1 MYGSSTKSRHHGSMI
16 VFFRDKDLI
25 FCKQTNK
32 AANAVGIKA
41 FLKDIFHGIG
51 IIFHLQLSCLLI
63 LRKHKL

>member
-32 AANAVGIKA
+32 AANAVGIKSLPKRYFPWNRNNFSFTTVLFA
-41 FLKDIFHGIG
+41 YT
-51 IIFHLQLSCLLI
+51 
-63 LRKHKL
+63 